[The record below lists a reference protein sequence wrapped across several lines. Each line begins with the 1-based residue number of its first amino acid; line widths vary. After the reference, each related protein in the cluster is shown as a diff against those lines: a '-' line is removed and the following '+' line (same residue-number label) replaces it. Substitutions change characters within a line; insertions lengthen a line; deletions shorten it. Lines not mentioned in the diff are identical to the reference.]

1 MTVIGRMSAVRVND
15 ANRRKQSFP
24 RKRESMGGPMS
35 RQYYVY
41 ILASKPNGTL
51 YIGMTNNVAR
61 RVWQH
66 RQGLVEGFTKRYT
79 VHRLVHC
86 ETFARPID
94 AIQREKR
101 LKKWN
106 RAWKIQLIES
116 ANPEWKDLYETVMH
130 MP

>member
-1 MTVIGRMSAVRVND
+1 MR
-15 ANRRKQSFP
+15 
-24 RKRESMGGPMS
+24 

-51 YIGMTNNVAR
+51 YTGVTDNIAR
-61 RVWQH
+61 RVWEH
-66 RQGLVEGFTKRYT
+66 KQGLVEGFTKKYS
-79 VHRLVHC
+79 VHSLVYC
-86 ETFARPID
+86 ESFAQPQE

-106 RAWKIQLIES
+106 RAWKIRLIES
-116 ANPEWKDLYETVMH
+116 TNPEWKDLYETVMS

>member
-1 MTVIGRMSAVRVND
+1 MSH
-15 ANRRKQSFP
+15 
-24 RKRESMGGPMS
+24 
-35 RQYYVY
+35 QYYVY

-51 YIGMTNNVAR
+51 YIGMTNNLAR
-61 RVWQH
+61 RVWEH
-66 RQGLVEGFTKRYT
+66 RQGLVKGFTKRYN

-86 ETFARPID
+86 EFFARPRD
-94 AIQREKR
+94 AIQREKH

-116 ANPEWKDLYETVMH
+116 ANPDWNDLYETLRP